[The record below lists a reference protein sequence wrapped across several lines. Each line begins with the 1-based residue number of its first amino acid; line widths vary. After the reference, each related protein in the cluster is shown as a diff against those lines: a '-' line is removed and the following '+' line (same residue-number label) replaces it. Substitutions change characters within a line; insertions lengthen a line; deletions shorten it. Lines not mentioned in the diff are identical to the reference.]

1 MGRNW
6 ERIHEESR
14 KTLVSLL
21 YYIGAGMLIFG
32 SIFFAYY
39 ANKNQYYSVIHNRGF
54 AILGIGLMSVG
65 TIGYFSNRLPHEQK
79 TFTAIFTKSLLALF
93 YSTGTFCL
101 TLSILRSN

>member
-1 MGRNW
+1 MGWNW

-21 YYIGAGMLIFG
+21 YYVGAGVLIF
-32 SIFFAYY
+32 SAILLAYY
-39 ANKNQYYSVIHNRGF
+39 ANKNQIYTVIHNRGF
-54 AILGIGLMSVG
+54 AIIGMGLLAVG
-65 TIGYFSNRLPHEQK
+65 TVGYFSSKLTHEQK

-93 YSTGTFCL
+93 YSMGTFCI